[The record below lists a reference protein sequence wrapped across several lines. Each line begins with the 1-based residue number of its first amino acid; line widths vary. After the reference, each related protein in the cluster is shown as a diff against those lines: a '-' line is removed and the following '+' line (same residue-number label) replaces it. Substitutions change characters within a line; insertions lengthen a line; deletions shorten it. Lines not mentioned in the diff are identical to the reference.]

1 MSVKYFRPHILV
13 MVALTTVVLSGWHP
27 ALRNALTDL
36 RFGWDQRPA
45 SGEIAVIA
53 IDAPSIEA
61 IGVWPWPRQL
71 HAQLLQ
77 QLQRAGAQD
86 IAFDVDFSAAS
97 TPASDESFSEALRTA
112 GDAVILPAFKQS
124 GARGNDRAA
133 IYINRPLP
141 QFQTHSWPAVVN
153 VAGDTDGRVRRYRFG
168 ERFDG
173 EFMPSMAAVLAGQ
186 SSKKDQSFLIDF
198 GISAASLPTLS
209 YIDVLRGDPA
219 TLARLKDKRLIIG
232 GTAIELGDRFTIPTG
247 QIISGPVL
255 QALAAESILQKRMLG
270 TSTDAVTLAGL
281 AIIVL
286 IMIASRRRLT
296 AGQRVLLL
304 AVLSGAIEF
313 AAWRLHVQA
322 ALDVDTS
329 LLQIALAV
337 YVAATALDEI
347 DFRGLIGRI
356 AENRFQRI
364 AMSLGDGLVC
374 TNGDFEITV
383 WNPGA
388 TAIFGYAAADVIGK
402 PFALLTADGAPAPF
416 ALGAVTTTRQSGTV
430 IEFEGRRMS
439 GEVFPVE
446 ASFSAWQG
454 ADGLQYGAILRD
466 ISIRKREAAHIRYLA
481 EYDTLTGLINRNT
494 LLDRLDE
501 TIAAG
506 GEAESFAL
514 LVIGLDRFQQI
525 NDMLGHA
532 HGDRVLRAVSDRL
545 RAEIGERCLVARLSS
560 DEFAVAMPCA
570 ALGSSI
576 DAFVEHL
583 VRTFDR
589 LLEAGARQYR
599 VKVSVGVGIYPEAGQ
614 TAEELLSNSHLAL
627 CRAKALP
634 RGNCV
639 VFEAAIRQELEARL
653 TLETELALAIERQE
667 FELFYQPQVDLL
679 KNRVVGGEALIRWR
693 HPTRGL
699 VPPGDFIPVVNTSWL
714 SEAVANWVLET
725 ACHQARTWELA
736 GHAIRVGINLSPSQL
751 HADDLAETIAR
762 MLSKT
767 GLSPA
772 LLELEVTEDILLL
785 DEQRVLDI
793 FRRIQDLGVRIVF
806 DDFGTGYASLS
817 YLKKFPLDGLKID
830 RSFVIDLIADSDDA
844 AIVSSTIGLSRQ
856 LGLSVI
862 AEGIEN
868 EATAELLL
876 RLGCEQGQGYFF
888 GRPMPVD
895 AFESK
900 FLNVPA
906 VMTEQRGAA

>member
-1 MSVKYFRPHILV
+1 MKYFRPHILA
-13 MVALTTVVLSGWHP
+13 MLALAAVLLMGWHP
-27 ALRNALTDL
+27 ALHNGLSDL
-36 RFGWDQRPA
+36 RFGWDKRPA

-61 IGVWPWPRQL
+61 VGVWPWPRQIHAELLKQL
-71 HAQLLQ
+71 H
-77 QLQRAGAQD
+77 RAGAQD

-97 TPASDESFSEALRTA
+97 DPASDQAFGQALQSA

-124 GARGNDRAA
+124 GARGHDSAA
-133 IYINRPLP
+133 VHINRPLP
-141 QFQTHSWPAVVN
+141 QFQTHAWSAVVN
-153 VAGDTDGRVRRYRFG
+153 VAADPDGRVRRYRFG
-168 ERFDG
+168 EQFGG
-173 EFMPSMAAVLAGQ
+173 EFMPSMAALLTGQ
-186 SSKKDQSFLIDF
+186 NGKKEQSFLIDF
-198 GISAASLPTLS
+198 GISTASLPTLS

-219 TLARLKDKRLIIG
+219 ALAQLKDKKVIIG
-232 GTAIELGDRFTIPTG
+232 GTALELGDRFTTPNG
-247 QIISGPVL
+247 QIIPGPVL
-255 QALAAESILQKRMLG
+255 QALAAESILQKRML
-270 TSTDAVTLAGL
+270 STNSDAIILAGL
-281 AIIVL
+281 VLIVL
-286 IMIASRRRLT
+286 IMIVGWRRLT
-296 AGQRVLLL
+296 AGPRVLLIAGL
-304 AVLSGAIEF
+304 GGAIELAAF
-313 AAWRLHVQA
+313 ALHHYV

-329 LLQIALAV
+329 LLQLALAF
-337 YVAATALDEI
+337 YVVATALDEI
-347 DFRGLIGRI
+347 NIRGLIGRI

-374 TNGDFEITV
+374 TDGDYRITV

-388 TAIFGYAAADVIGK
+388 TAIFGYEATDVIGK
-402 PFALLTADGAPAPF
+402 PFTLLTADVASAPLSISTATQQP
-416 ALGAVTTTRQSGTV
+416 GTV
-430 IEFEGRRMS
+430 IEFEGRRQN
-439 GEVFPVE
+439 GEVFSIE
-446 ASFSAWQG
+446 ASFSTWQG
-454 ADGLQYGAILRD
+454 AEGIQYGAVLRD
-466 ISIRKREAAHIRYLA
+466 VSVRKRATEHIRYLA

-501 TIAAG
+501 TIAAAG
-506 GEAESFAL
+506 GEADSFAL

-545 RAEIGERCLVARLSS
+545 RAEIGEKCLVARLSS
-560 DEFAVAMPCA
+560 DEFAVAMPCS
-570 ALGSSI
+570 ALSGPI
-576 DAFVEHL
+576 PAFAEHL

-599 VKVSVGVGIYPEAGQ
+599 VKVSVGVGVYPEAGH

-639 VFEAAIRQELEARL
+639 VFEAAIRRELESRL
-653 TLETELALAIERQE
+653 TLETELALAVEHQE
-667 FELFYQPQVDLL
+667 FELFYQPQVELL
-679 KNRVVGGEALIRWR
+679 TSRVVGGEALIRWR

-699 VPPGDFIPVVNTSWL
+699 VPPGEFIPVVNTSWL
-714 SEAVANWVLET
+714 SEPVANWVLET
-725 ACHQARTWELA
+725 ACQQARTWELA

-751 HADDLAETIAR
+751 HTGDLAETIAR
-762 MLSKT
+762 LLSRT

-785 DEQRVLDI
+785 DEPRVLDI

-830 RSFVIDLIADSDDA
+830 RSFVMDLLSDSDDA
-844 AIVSSTIGLSRQ
+844 AIVSSTISLSKQ

-876 RLGCEQGQGYFF
+876 RFGCEQGQGYHF

-895 AFESK
+895 AFESQ
-900 FLNVPA
+900 FLD
-906 VMTEQRGAA
+906 TEIEQRGAA